1 MPLEIHE
8 FGGDRDDTHE
18 KRGASPAGRGER
30 RRDGGGREV
39 VRFEEI
45 DGRYT
50 LIDPS
55 LPFFLSF
62 AIKLRRWMQVNIN
75 ESYK

>member
-1 MPLEIHE
+1 MNSAAIEMTRTRNAARVRP
-8 FGGDRDDTHE
+8 GG
-18 KRGASPAGRGER
+18 GRG
-30 RRDGGGREV
+30 GGGGGREGGRREV